1 MGGRGA
7 PVEAACDDGAVV
19 DDSEL
24 VWLASKSVAT
34 AWFFERRNGYE
45 PFV

>member
-19 DDSEL
+19 DDSEFVVQVL
-24 VWLASKSVAT
+24 EMDLP
-34 AWFFERRNGYE
+34 AWFLRDAQGAGASI
-45 PFV
+45 

>member
-7 PVEAACDDGAVV
+7 PVEAAGDDGAVV

-24 VWLASKSVAT
+24 SWLTLRKASPALNL
-34 AWFFERRNGYE
+34 RNA
-45 PFV
+45 

>member
-24 VWLASKSVAT
+24 VVQFVAAGEAWGADSMLLQWL
-34 AWFFERRNGYE
+34 
-45 PFV
+45 